1 MGRKS
6 SGAFPCSR
14 HPLPQRILC
23 LPRRLRSGKSDGVIR
38 AAKDRATYLELTQL
52 PNIGPATA
60 GDLRLL
66 GIRSPAQLVG
76 RDPYAMYDSLCRA
89 TGQRHDP
96 CVIDVFIS
104 AVRFME
110 GAPARPWW
118 RYTAERKAR
127 LGPKPSPPTSR
138 SPRRSPC

>member
-1 MGRKS
+1 V
-6 SGAFPCSR
+6 SR
-14 HPLPQRILC
+14 TATE
-23 LPRRLRSGKSDGVIR
+23 R
-38 AAKDRATYLELTQL
+38 ASYIELTQL

-60 GDLRLL
+60 ADLQLL

-89 TGQRHDP
+89 TRQRHDP

-118 RYTAERKAR
+118 RYTADRKAR
-127 LGPKPSPPTSR
+127 LGSKPKHRKTDKLKP
-138 SPRRSPC
+138 

>member
-1 MGRKS
+1 MFAATPAIRQKW
-6 SGAFPCSR
+6 
-14 HPLPQRILC
+14 
-23 LPRRLRSGKSDGVIR
+23 GVIR

-52 PNIGPATA
+52 PNIGPTTA

-66 GIRSPAQLVG
+66 GIRSPAQLAG

-127 LGPKPSPPTSR
+127 LGPKPS
-138 SPRRSPC
+138 

>member
-1 MGRKS
+1 V
-6 SGAFPCSR
+6 SR
-14 HPLPQRILC
+14 TA
-23 LPRRLRSGKSDGVIR
+23 KKR
-38 AAKDRATYLELTQL
+38 ASYLELTEL

-60 GDLRLL
+60 ADLQLL

-89 TGQRHDP
+89 TRQSHDS

-118 RYTAERKAR
+118 RYTAERKAALR
-127 LGPKPSPPTSR
+127 QKAETLKT
-138 SPRRSPC
+138 

>member
-1 MGRKS
+1 M
-6 SGAFPCSR
+6 
-14 HPLPQRILC
+14 
-23 LPRRLRSGKSDGVIR
+23 IR
-38 AAKDRATYLELTQL
+38 AAKDRATYIELTQL

-60 GDLRLL
+60 ADLRLL

-76 RDPYAMYDSLCRA
+76 RDPYAMYESLCRV

-110 GAPARPWW
+110 GAPAKPWW

-127 LGPKPSPPTSR
+127 LR
-138 SPRRSPC
+138 SKAETLKR